1 MTITL
6 YKVTEDRRQLTKT
19 CDNTTK
25 VAELSATIKGE
36 CSIMSPVLE
45 VAYNS
50 LILSANYV
58 YIGSW
63 NRYYYIENI
72 HFDSQ
77 RLYIECSVDVLMS
90 HKSDIKELECMVER
104 AEESSKT
111 DLYMND
117 KAFKAEARKIVQTRK
132 FPYKFPDNVSI
143 VLTTG
148 GPS

>member
-25 VAELSATIKGE
+25 VVELSCTIKGD
-36 CSIMSPVLE
+36 CSIMKPVLE
-45 VAYNS
+45 VTYNAQ
-50 LILSANYV
+50 IINANYLH
-58 YIGSW
+58 IAAW
-63 NRYYYIENI
+63 NRYYFIENI
-72 HFDSQ
+72 HFDAQ
-77 RLYIECSVDVLMS
+77 RLFLECSVDVLMS

-132 FPYKFPDNVSI
+132 FPYKFPDSVSI